1 MRELEE
7 QYEFAIRALTPVI
20 REHVR
25 KYKSASP
32 EKKITA
38 KLKITND
45 AGSVKN
51 DAGTVKNG
59 AVPKKNILN
68 SDADKKDAA
77 KSEVAFSNRK
87 KSKSES
93 DKKSME
99 IT

>member
-1 MRELEE
+1 M
-7 QYEFAIRALTPVI
+7 TPVI

-38 KLKITND
+38 KLKFIND
-45 AGSVKN
+45 AGSFEN
-51 DAGTVKNG
+51 NAGTVKHGAGTVKHG
-59 AVPKKNILN
+59 AVPKKNALN
-68 SDADKKDAA
+68 SDADKKEAVKDTAA
-77 KSEVAFSNRK
+77 QSDVAFSKRK